1 MAGGSDG
8 VLLTSPASPADWNDA
23 RRLVGEYI
31 DSLGVD
37 LSFQG
42 LDQELAHFTAE
53 YGPPGGAFL
62 LAEVNGVRVGCAGLR
77 RFSAGVGEMK
87 RLYVTPGG
95 RGRGLGRMLAVRIV
109 AAARELGYGRLVL
122 DTLPLMAEAR
132 ELYRTMGFVATAP
145 YRFNPVVGTAFLE
158 LDLT

>member
-1 MAGGSDG
+1 MAGQTEAVRLMSPSSQGDWADG
-8 VLLTSPASPADWNDA
+8 

-42 LDQELAHFTAE
+42 LEEELAHFTDE
-53 YGPPGGAFL
+53 YGPPTGAFL
-62 LAEVNGVRVGCAGLR
+62 LAEMNGVRVGCAGLR
-77 RFSAGVGEMK
+77 RFSADVGEMK

-95 RGRGLGRMLAVRIV
+95 RGRGLGRMLAARIV
-109 AAARELGYGRLVL
+109 ATARELGYGRLVL
-122 DTLPLMAEAR
+122 DTLPLMVEAR
-132 ELYRTMGFVATAP
+132 ELYRTMGFVATEP

-158 LDLT
+158 LDLS